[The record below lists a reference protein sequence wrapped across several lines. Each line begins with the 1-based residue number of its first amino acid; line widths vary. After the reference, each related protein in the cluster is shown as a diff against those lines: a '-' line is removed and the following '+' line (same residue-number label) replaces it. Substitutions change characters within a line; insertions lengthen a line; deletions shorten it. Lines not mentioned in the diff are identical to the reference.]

1 MNDNFFAMDIK
12 ATLEDGTEVSSVKGF
27 VIDNKRVY
35 KTNDGTVLTGTKKIK
50 TMISQTILV
59 SFDVF
64 LYINSMENI

>member
-12 ATLEDGTEVSSVKGF
+12 GTLEDGTEVTDVKGF

-35 KTNDGTVLTGTKKIK
+35 KTNDGTVLTGKKKIK
-50 TMISQTILV
+50 TMTSQTILV